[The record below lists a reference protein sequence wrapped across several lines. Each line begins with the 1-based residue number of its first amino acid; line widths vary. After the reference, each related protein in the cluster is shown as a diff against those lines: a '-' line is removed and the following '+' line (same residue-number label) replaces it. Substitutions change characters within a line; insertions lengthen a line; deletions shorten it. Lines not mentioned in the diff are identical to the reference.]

1 MTMATRLA
9 ARSSLFSASLTAVL
23 LLSNTNAQQVVL
35 SQEDYLRPQPV
46 IADVITSDA
55 MHNPENLRN
64 LSPDGQYFLVN
75 QSRGMT
81 PLTAMGRPYVNLG
94 ETAIDHVANRS
105 RRLSTG
111 NTVGMKLV
119 SHKTGERRWINL
131 PEQMTISGSQW
142 SPDGSKIAFI
152 GNHDDASYLYVA
164 DVESAKARKVSERPL
179 NASLVGN
186 FSWAGDSKQLLA
198 VVIPDGRGP
207 MPQRPVTATEPTVWM
222 SHEGETPARTYR
234 FLLKTPYDK
243 DLLEYLT
250 TGQLAV
256 LDCESGEVHNVG
268 APAMYTSVNMS
279 PDAQH
284 FRVTSMQR
292 PFSYFA
298 PRSSFG
304 TKEEI
309 IDREGMPLNMLNER
323 KFVEGQRRGG
333 GGRGGRGGNGN
344 QNDGRRSLSW
354 RPDGNGMSFLQL
366 EPKKEEAKEETKDDA
381 KKADADKADQ
391 PAAAGNQTRRAGNRR
406 GGNRAAGTRA
416 GGRRGGVRRGGARRG
431 AGTRANRP
439 AGAQPPAPA
448 AAAPAAAAQAS
459 EPAKPQEKAEEE
471 KPRKDRIMQWLPP
484 FDDDSQKVVW
494 ESDDPIQGVQYSQDC
509 QTLYITQTKDGKRHL
524 FAVNLKDPSKKLTIQ
539 ETDGNQGAG
548 GRGGGRGRG
557 RRGGGGGAGLS
568 TKPGAMGGR
577 IVRTSSDGTSVY
589 MAGTDQPKEGEE
601 GSPKPY
607 MDKIAIGSAEK
618 ERIWEGSSDHMDS
631 IAAILDDDM
640 SQLVINRQT
649 ATEIPND
656 HLLDRASGRL
666 RQLTDNIDPAPEVTN
681 AERHRFQVTRVDGIK
696 FWVSVT
702 IPRGYGVKLPA
713 LFWFYPREYT
723 SQEAYDR
730 GVRKPNPNRFPMM
743 RNRSMQLMTLAGY
756 AVVEPDCPIIG
767 KEGRMNDNY
776 VADLRNSLWAVIDE
790 LDKREMIDRDR
801 LALGGHSYGAFS
813 TANAMAHTPFF
824 KAGIAGDG
832 NYNRTL
838 TPMSF
843 QSERRN
849 FWDARETYTSMSPL
863 FWANQVN
870 GALLMYHG
878 ADDANTGTFPI
889 NSPRMFQALNGLGK
903 DVALYV
909 YPYEAHG
916 PAGAETILDM
926 WARWVE
932 WLDIHVKYPER
943 AAEKY
948 QKAKAP
954 DLTEDK

>member
-9 ARSSLFSASLTAVL
+9 APSIAALL
-23 LLSNTNAQQVVL
+23 LLSHVNAQQVVL
-35 SQEDYLRPQPV
+35 SQENYLSPPAV

-64 LSPDGQYFLVN
+64 LSPDGKHFMVN

-81 PLTAMGRPYVNLG
+81 PLDDMARPYVNLG

-105 RRLSTG
+105 RRMSQS
-111 NTVGMKLV
+111 NTVGIKLV
-119 SHKTGERRWINL
+119 SHKTGERRWVNL
-131 PEQMTISGSQW
+131 PGQMTITGAQW

-164 DVESAKARKVSERPL
+164 EVESGEARKVTERAL

-186 FSWAGDSKQLLA
+186 FRWAGDSNQLLA
-198 VVIPDGRGP
+198 VLIPEGRGP

-222 SHEGETPARTYR
+222 SNEGETPTRTYR
-234 FLLKTPYDK
+234 FLLKSPYDK

-250 TGQLAV
+250 TSQLAV
-256 LDCESGEVHNVG
+256 MNCENGEVHNIG
-268 APAMYTSVNMS
+268 SPAMYTSIDIS

-284 FRVTSMQR
+284 FRVTTMQR

-309 IDREGMPLNMLNER
+309 IDEEGMPLNMLNER

-333 GGRGGRGGNGN
+333 GRGRGGNGN
-344 QNDGRRSLSW
+344 GNGGRRSLSW
-354 RPDGNGMSFLQL
+354 RPDGKGMSFLQL
-366 EPKKEEAKEETKDDA
+366 EPKPEKPAEEKKDDDA
-381 KKADADKADQ
+381 KKGDAGKPDDK
-391 PAAAGNQTRRAGNRR
+391 PAAAATPANQNRRTGNRRAGNRAGRRGGARRGGARR
-406 GGNRAAGTRA
+406 GGNRAA
-416 GGRRGGVRRGGARRG
+416 RRGGAQQQ
-431 AGTRANRP
+431 RP
-439 AGAQPPAPA
+439 AQ
-448 AAAPAAAAQAS
+448 AQAQS
-459 EPAKPQEKAEEE
+459 SDAPQDAEKKEEEE

-484 FDDDSQKVVW
+484 FDEDSAKVVW
-494 ESDDPIQGVQYSQDC
+494 ESEDPIQSVQYSQDC
-509 QTLYITQTKDGKRHL
+509 QTLYITQTKDGKRRL
-524 FAVNLKDPSKKLTIQ
+524 FAVNLKDPKKELLIQ
-539 ETDGNQGAG
+539 ETDANQGGGA
-548 GRGGGRGRG
+548 GRGGFRGRG

-568 TKPGAMGGR
+568 TKPGKMGGR
-577 IVRTSSDGTSVY
+577 IVRTSTDGKSVY
-589 MAGTDQPKEGEE
+589 MAGSDEPKEGEE
-601 GSPKPY
+601 GTAKPF
-607 MDKIAIGSAEK
+607 MDKIALASGEK
-618 ERIWEGSSDHMDS
+618 ERIWEGSPDHMDS
-631 IAAILDDDM
+631 ISAILDDDLN
-640 SQLVINRQT
+640 QLVINRQT
-649 ATEIPND
+649 ATDVPND
-656 HLLDRASGRL
+656 HLLDRDNGRL
-666 RQLTDNIDPAPEVTN
+666 RQLTDNIDPAPEVTG

-696 FWVSVT
+696 FWVNVT
-702 IPRGYGVKLPA
+702 IPRGYGRKLPA

-723 SQEAYDR
+723 SQEAYDQR
-730 GVRKPNPNRFPMM
+730 TRKPNPNRFPAM

-843 QSERRN
+843 QSERRS

-943 AAEKY
+943 ANEKY